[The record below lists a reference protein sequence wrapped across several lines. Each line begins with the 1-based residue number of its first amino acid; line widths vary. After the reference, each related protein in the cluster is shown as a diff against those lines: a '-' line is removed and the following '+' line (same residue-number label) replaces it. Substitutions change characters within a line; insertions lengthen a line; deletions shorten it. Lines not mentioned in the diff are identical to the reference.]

1 MRLCLYAALVSA
13 LVAQLLAGDA
23 AAAGGPAAGRTRT
36 KRCSCA
42 TFLDRECIYYCHLDI
57 IWVNSPEKT
66 VPYGVGS
73 RGRSRRHVDP
83 RDPGR
88 PGGIGVSTTDG
99 TGGARGSGGTDEGG
113 AAATTTAAAAA
124 AATGGGQRCL
134 CQDTTDTACLTFCRP
149 RTLLIGEGRKQT

>member
-57 IWVNSPEKT
+57 IWVNSPERCRT
-66 VPYGVGS
+66 AS
-73 RGRSRRHVDP
+73 AAEADR
-83 RDPGR
+83 
-88 PGGIGVSTTDG
+88 
-99 TGGARGSGGTDEGG
+99 
-113 AAATTTAAAAA
+113 AATWIPGTPAGLAASASVPPTAPAEREAAEE
-124 AATGGGQRCL
+124 QMKEE
-134 CQDTTDTACLTFCRP
+134 Q
-149 RTLLIGEGRKQT
+149 QQQQQQ